1 MLSPTRFRFRVLNSE
16 GKDVRYV
23 HCEPTGVNIDV
34 YIAPSL
40 SRNISFNARLAIRV
54 AIASISSFVTQSV
67 PDANRQRL
75 AGEMLSDYR
84 AQACYRA

>member
-1 MLSPTRFRFRVLNSE
+1 MFGTFTASQL
-16 GKDVRYV
+16 
-23 HCEPTGVNIDV
+23 NIDV
-34 YIAPSL
+34 YIAPNL

-54 AIASISSFVTQSV
+54 AIAIISSFVTQSV
-67 PDANRQRL
+67 PDANLQRL